1 MNDEERMR
9 AEILAMRERGDQIT
23 DEVHTYNL
31 CLLVK
36 FAILSCAKWVSCSVL
51 VLNRPLEFLCLIV
64 ALVLKK
70 IHVQAYFQANH

>member
-31 CLLVK
+31 CLLVN
-36 FAILSCAKWVSCSVL
+36 I
-51 VLNRPLEFLCLIV
+51 
-64 ALVLKK
+64 
-70 IHVQAYFQANH
+70 